1 MYQCKDMMLKAVE
14 KDLGARETLGDM
26 IHWNGAFLEIDHVLK
41 NFEKWSNPKK
51 VELGLICGPGYN
63 S

>member
-1 MYQCKDMMLKAVE
+1 MLKAVE